1 MYALSIAVGV
11 LSVAVIGLAFC
22 VCMKRRRRSL
32 QRKSSN
38 EELNRQGY
46 NPDTDH
52 VEVVSE
58 ELDELED
65 RVNFI
70 WSKRVVGGV
79 KTGFGENIENV
90 GFVDSD
96 VSQEESNTPAILHV

>member
-22 VCMKRRRRSL
+22 VCMKRRSL
-32 QRKSSN
+32 GRKSSN

-58 ELDELED
+58 ELDEHED
-65 RVNFI
+65 RVHFI
-70 WSKRVVGGV
+70 RSR
-79 KTGFGENIENV
+79 
-90 GFVDSD
+90 
-96 VSQEESNTPAILHV
+96 

>member
-32 QRKSSN
+32 ERKSSN

-46 NPDTDH
+46 NIDTDN
-52 VEVVSE
+52 VEEVFE

-65 RVNFI
+65 RVHFI
-70 WSKRVVGGV
+70 RSRQVVGGV

>member
-32 QRKSSN
+32 ERKSSN

-65 RVNFI
+65 RVHFI
-70 WSKRVVGGV
+70 RSR
-79 KTGFGENIENV
+79 
-90 GFVDSD
+90 
-96 VSQEESNTPAILHV
+96 

>member
-1 MYALSIAVGV
+1 
-11 LSVAVIGLAFC
+11 
-22 VCMKRRRRSL
+22 MKRRRSL
-32 QRKSSN
+32 ERKSSN

-65 RVNFI
+65 RVHFI
-70 WSKRVVGGV
+70 RSR
-79 KTGFGENIENV
+79 
-90 GFVDSD
+90 
-96 VSQEESNTPAILHV
+96 

>member
-11 LSVAVIGLAFC
+11 LSLAVIGLAFC
-22 VCMKRRRRSL
+22 VCMKRRSL
-32 QRKSSN
+32 ERKSSN

-58 ELDELED
+58 ELDELQD
-65 RVNFI
+65 RVHFI
-70 WSKRVVGGV
+70 RSRRVVG
-79 KTGFGENIENV
+79 GFGENIENV

-96 VSQEESNTPAILHV
+96 ASQEESNTPAILHV

>member
-1 MYALSIAVGV
+1 MYALSIAVGI

-22 VCMKRRRRSL
+22 VCMKRRRSL
-32 QRKSSN
+32 ERKSSN

-65 RVNFI
+65 RVHFI
-70 WSKRVVGGV
+70 RSRRVVGGV

-96 VSQEESNTPAILHV
+96 ASQEESNTPAILHV